1 MKAFFYYNID
11 IPFSKGKLGFLRR
24 PEGPSRLRAQ
34 LRWPSDPYDPFL
46 LRETWVSSEGPKGL
60 QG

>member
-46 LRETWVSSEGPKGL
+46 ITKDS
-60 QG
+60 